1 MWVRALVLPPPLA
14 VGCLLVGSLLTTGML
29 AIAALVWHQ
38 PDSLLLYGLLFCVAF
53 GLILYARSHHEAPP
67 APLAGSHGS
76 ARWGVP
82 RDLIRP
88 TGLILGRAGRHL
100 LRYEG
105 EGHVLTVAPTGSG
118 KGVSAVIPNL
128 LAYPGSVVVVDLKG
142 ENHAVTAARRRQMG
156 DVVILDP
163 FSIRDGE
170 SAAFNPLS
178 LIDPESDLCDADA
191 ATLAFLLVLPAT
203 EGEAV
208 FWDEEA
214 AALLAGLILYVAAHE
229 EPERRHLG
237 TVRAHLTASP
247 ADWAALLTR
256 MESSEEAHG
265 LIARAAHRLRQK
277 ADRERSGVVST
288 AQRHTHFLDSP
299 AILRT
304 LDHSSFHLAQLKGP
318 KPLSL
323 YLVMPPERL
332 GSHGRWLRLIAGSAI
347 QAMLRTPNRGP
358 ERVLFLLDEFAQ
370 LGRLQPLEQAL
381 TLLRGFGVRLW
392 VLVQDLAQV
401 RATYGQK
408 ADSILAN
415 TAVLQAF
422 GTNDVQ
428 TAEYL
433 SKRTGQATV
442 ITSSENRSKGQNF
455 NRMILPT
462 HQRGTAQSSSESGR
476 PLLTPDEVMRLDP
489 WEELLFLSG
498 RDPLLVERADYL
510 HDAPFEG
517 LFAPNPMHQE
527 VPHVR

>member
-1 MWVRALVLPPPLA
+1 MSLRAFVLPTPLA
-14 VGCLLVGSLLTTGML
+14 IGCLLIGSAAGSGIL

-38 PDSLLLYGLLFCVAF
+38 SDSLLLYGLLFCVPL
-53 GLILYARSHHEAPP
+53 GLILYARSHREAPP
-67 APLAGSHGS
+67 VPLAGSHGS
-76 ARWGVP
+76 ARWGDP
-82 RDLIRP
+82 RGLIGPR
-88 TGLILGRAGRHL
+88 GLILGRAGRHF

-128 LAYPGSVVVVDLKG
+128 LGYPGSVVVVDLKG
-142 ENHAVTAARRRQMG
+142 ENYAVTAARRRQAG

-163 FSIRDGE
+163 FALRERE

-178 LIDPESDLCDADA
+178 FIDPESDLCDAEA
-191 ATLAFLLVLPAT
+191 ATLAYLLVLPAA
-203 EGEAV
+203 EGDSA
-208 FWDEEA
+208 FWEEEA
-214 AALLAGLILYVAAHE
+214 AALLSGLILYVAAHE
-229 EPERRHLG
+229 EPERQHLG

-247 ADWAALLTR
+247 AGWADLLTR
-256 MESSEEAHG
+256 MESSEKAHG

-277 ADRERSGVVST
+277 EDRERSGVVST

-332 GSHGRWLRLIAGSAI
+332 GSHGRWLRLIVGSAI

-370 LGRLQPLEQAL
+370 LGRMQPLEQAL

-442 ITSSENRSKGQNF
+442 MTNAENRSRGQNF

-489 WEELLFLSG
+489 REELLFLSG
-498 RDPLLVERADYL
+498 RDPFLVERVDYL
-510 HDAPFEG
+510 TDPPFRG
-517 LFAPNPMHQE
+517 LFAPNPMHE
-527 VPHVR
+527 GA